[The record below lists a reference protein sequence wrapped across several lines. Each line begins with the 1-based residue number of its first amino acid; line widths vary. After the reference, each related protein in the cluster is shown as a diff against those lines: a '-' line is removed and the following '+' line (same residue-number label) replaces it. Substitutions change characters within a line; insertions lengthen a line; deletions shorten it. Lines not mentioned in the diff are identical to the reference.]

1 MPRALHAVLA
11 ACLAALML
19 SACGNKG
26 PLVLPDQQP
35 AKKHK
40 GSQPEQKA
48 PGQKPADPV
57 PAPAS
62 GTDSGH

>member
-11 ACLAALML
+11 ACLAALL
-19 SACGNKG
+19 LTACGNKG

-35 AKKHK
+35 TRKHK
-40 GSQPEQKA
+40 SSQPAPKA
-48 PGQKPADPV
+48 PEQKPADPA

>member
-1 MPRALHAVLA
+1 MKRRIFQVSMLLLIVAALA
-11 ACLAALML
+11 AC
-19 SACGNKG
+19 GTKG
-26 PLVLPDQQP
+26 ALVLPDQQP